1 VREDLNLHALRH
13 SHLKAACIPISPLT
27 LKEQR

>member
-1 VREDLNLHALRH
+1 LRH

-27 LKEQR
+27 LVKQQHYSTKLQG